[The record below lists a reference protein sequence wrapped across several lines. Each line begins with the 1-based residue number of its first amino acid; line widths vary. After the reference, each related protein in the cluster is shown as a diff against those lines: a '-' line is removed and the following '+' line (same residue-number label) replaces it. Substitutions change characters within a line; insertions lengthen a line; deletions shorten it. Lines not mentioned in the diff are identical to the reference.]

1 LATLGLILATLAL
14 DLARRVA
21 NPFPLRA
28 MEPTKDVNPVETVFL
43 YLPFPYWA
51 GFVLLL
57 YGHDLPRLRHPV
69 RDDGSTGNWWAVLN
83 QLGLLSDY
91 HATRKG
97 RSNGSLG
104 LYFAVPSASFGLS
117 IACTFHFLPSAW
129 YFLILIQ
136 AAAGIVMTAVT
147 VRNVGPPPGRYYKDF
162 LAYPRLGSRIS
173 HLAKLTPLAVTGSA
187 PKPEKEPSPGGSGQP
202 GGAKA

>member
-1 LATLGLILATLAL
+1 MNTLGA
-14 DLARRVA
+14 
-21 NPFPLRA
+21 
-28 MEPTKDVNPVETVFL
+28 VFL

-51 GFVLLL
+51 AFVLIL
-57 YGHDLPRLRHPV
+57 YGRDLSRLKHRHPV

-83 QLGLLSDY
+83 QLGLLDDH

-104 LYFAVPSASFGLS
+104 LYLAVPSVSFGLS
-117 IACTFHFLPSAW
+117 VACTLHYLPSTW
-129 YFLILIQ
+129 YLLVLIQ

-147 VRNVGPPPGRYYKDF
+147 VRHVGPPPGRYYRDF

-173 HLAKLTPLAVTGSA
+173 HLAKLTPLAVIDST
-187 PKPEKEPSPGGSGQP
+187 PKPKQESSPGGNGQP
-202 GGAKA
+202 VGAEA